1 MSVYCTLLLFRN
13 NISNVVI
20 MVYLTDFNSEGTLR
34 IIIFSFHQSEVELPN
49 GEGDAV
55 LDSGPQS
62 ALRLPWPCLARSQ
75 VKESVNIAMLWDS
88 KQETS

>member
-1 MSVYCTLLLFRN
+1 
-13 NISNVVI
+13 

-55 LDSGPQS
+55 LVSGPTVCTQP
-62 ALRLPWPCLARSQ
+62 ALALLGQIPSRGKCQHRHVVGQ
-75 VKESVNIAMLWDS
+75 GQQTGNFVIM
-88 KQETS
+88 